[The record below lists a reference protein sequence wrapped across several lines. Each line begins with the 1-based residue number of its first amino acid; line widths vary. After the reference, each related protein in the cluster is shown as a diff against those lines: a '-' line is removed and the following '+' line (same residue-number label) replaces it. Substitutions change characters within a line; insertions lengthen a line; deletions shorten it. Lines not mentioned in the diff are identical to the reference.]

1 MSRREG
7 LMRTR
12 GAHEQP
18 TKPNWLRRATWALL
32 LILGGASAVLTLPAL
47 LNADEVTPTAIDSP
61 PASTSETGP
70 TTLSPVPTP
79 EPRDLSDAELR
90 ASFIQLATR
99 ENWPGAPFP
108 PADQLPALGQH
119 VCSVLAP
126 NTEASVYAAAGELE
140 AMALTT
146 DPAWGFVNLAAVTY
160 CPQHSAVVI
169 DITVAMAD

>member
-1 MSRREG
+1 
-7 LMRTR
+7 MRSR

-18 TKPNWLRRATWALL
+18 PAPNWLWRTTRAFL
-32 LILGGASAVLTLPAL
+32 LILGGVAAVLTLRAL
-47 LNADEVTPTAIDSP
+47 LDTDDVTPTAVDSP
-61 PASTSETGP
+61 PTATTQAAP

-79 EPRDLSDAELR
+79 EPRQLSDAELR

-108 PADQLPALGQH
+108 PADQLPALGEH

-126 NTEASVYAAAGELE
+126 DNEASVYAAAGELE
-140 AMALTT
+140 ALGLAT
-146 DPAWGFVNLAAVTY
+146 DPAWGFANLAAVTY

>member
-1 MSRREG
+1 
-7 LMRTR
+7 MRTR

-18 TKPNWLRRATWALL
+18 TRPNWLWRATTAVL
-32 LILGGASAVLTLPAL
+32 LILGGAVAVLTLSAL
-47 LNADEVTPTAIDSP
+47 LNPDDVTPTAVDSP
-61 PASTSETGP
+61 ATASTQVAP
-70 TTLSPVPTP
+70 TTLSQVPTP

-140 AMALTT
+140 ALGLAT
-146 DPAWGFVNLAAVTY
+146 DPAWGFANLAAVTY